1 MLKLSAPASST
12 SSAAGSAGSKVK
24 LGSGGVGNSSS
35 STGMMPPPPSD
46 LLSRLDAFLPQLAKA
61 NQDLLSKKTP
71 THGKDME
78 VEGSN
83 GDAGNGDDGAEGMA
97 AAASFCASA
106 SASAAAAVASLQIDA
121 DMVQC
126 GDSGD
131 SDSDSDSSS
140 DDSDSDSDDEDD
152 DTEKAP
158 PTIEMSIALGPFG
171 GGGMSDDGGA
181 LVNIGSGNMEDIAE
195 DSDSKHCPKPEQQPK
210 KRKVLI
216 EEISS

>member
-1 MLKLSAPASST
+1 MPP
-12 SSAAGSAGSKVK
+12 
-24 LGSGGVGNSSS
+24 
-35 STGMMPPPPSD
+35 PPPPSD

-61 NQDLLSKKTP
+61 NQDLLSKTTP
-71 THGKDME
+71 TDGKDME
-78 VEGSN
+78 VEESN
-83 GDAGNGDDGAEGMA
+83 GDNGGGDDGAGGVA
-97 AAASFCASA
+97 AAASSCA

-126 GDSGD
+126 GDS
-131 SDSDSDSSS
+131 SDSDSNDSSS
-140 DDSDSDSDDEDD
+140 DDSDSGSDSDSDEDD
-152 DTEKAP
+152 DEAEKGGP

-171 GGGMSDDGGA
+171 DGGMSDDAGA